1 MQAARLMNFTEIL
14 KGLSEKIHAQGAA
27 MIDRDGEVVASWS
40 RSADLD
46 MELVG
51 AHYEIILDTAGEAA
65 SVRGNPVNSIFI
77 STDTAK
83 IAIMPIK
90 EGYCLVV
97 ALDRKTPSGRVLAE
111 GAKTIKTI
119 EVEMG

>member
-1 MQAARLMNFTEIL
+1 MNFTEIL

-40 RSADLD
+40 RNSALD

-51 AHYEIILDTAGEAA
+51 AHYEIILDAANEAA
-65 SVRGNPVNSIFI
+65 SERANLVNSIFI
-77 STDTAK
+77 STDAAK
-83 IAIMPIK
+83 VAVMPIK

-97 ALDRKTPSGRVLAE
+97 ALDRKAPSGKILAE
-111 GAKTIKTI
+111 AAKTIESIKI
-119 EVEMG
+119 EMG

>member
-1 MQAARLMNFTEIL
+1 
-14 KGLSEKIHAQGAA
+14 
-27 MIDRDGEVVASWS
+27 MIVRDGEVVASWS

-51 AHYEIILDTAGEAA
+51 AHYEIILDSANEAA
-65 SVRGNPVNSIFI
+65 SIRANLVKSVFI

-90 EGYCLVV
+90 EGYCLTV
-97 ALDRKTPSGRVLAE
+97 ALDRQASSEKVLPEALR
-111 GAKTIKTI
+111 AI
-119 EVEMG
+119 ESIEEEMG

>member
-1 MQAARLMNFTEIL
+1 MDFTCIL
-14 KGLSEKIHAQGAA
+14 KGLSEKVHAQGAA

-40 RSADLD
+40 RANGPD

-51 AHYEIILDTAGEAA
+51 AHYEIILDSANEAA
-65 SVRGNPVNSIFI
+65 SIRANQVKSVFI

-97 ALDRKTPSGRVLAE
+97 ALDRKAPSGMVLAE
-111 GAKTIKTI
+111 AAKTIEII

>member
-1 MQAARLMNFTEIL
+1 MNFMEIL
-14 KGLSEKIHAQGAA
+14 KSLSERTRAEGAA
-27 MIDRDGEVVASWS
+27 MIARDGEVVASWS

-51 AHYEIILDTAGEAA
+51 AHYEIILDAASEAA
-65 SVRGNPVNSIFI
+65 SIRGNQVNSIFI

-83 IAIMPIK
+83 LAVMPIK

-97 ALDRKTPSGRVLAE
+97 ALDRKAPSGKILAE
-111 GAKTIKTI
+111 AAKTIESIKI
-119 EVEMG
+119 EMG